1 MRALCMV
8 AHPDD
13 CVIFAYSL
21 MHHLRSL
28 DWTVCYLTYTDRD
41 PRYQEL
47 RSFWQERNISTQ
59 CLGYTD
65 DWRDLNRGCCSFDTT
80 QADIDIREVCSHYDM
95 ILTHSAAG
103 DYGHLH
109 HRFVHDSVTSHHN
122 SVITFAPPGKG
133 THYYELPHGTYSLD
147 ELPLHGSVVA
157 DFHQS
162 RHANSYLVSPR
173 AQALLGGLL

>member
-1 MRALCMV
+1 MV

-13 CVIFAYSL
+13 CVIFAYSFI
-21 MHHLRSL
+21 HHLRSL
-28 DWTVCYLTYTDRD
+28 DWTVCYLTYTDQD

-47 RSFWQERNISTQ
+47 QTFWQARNISTR

-65 DWRDLNRGCCSFDTT
+65 DWRDLDRGCCSFDTI
-80 QADIDIREVCSHYDM
+80 QARIDIRELCGHHDLV
-95 ILTHSAAG
+95 LTHSAEG

-109 HRFVHDSVTSHHN
+109 HRFVHDSVIRHHDC
-122 SVITFAPPGKG
+122 VITFAPPGKG
-133 THYYELPHGTYSLD
+133 THHYELLHGTYSSD
-147 ELPLHGSVVA
+147 ELPLHGYVVA

-173 AQALLGGLL
+173 AQTLLGDLL